1 MSKAPEEGLTWKGIL
16 QKYIYALF
24 AHFSRPQFLLNP
36 VRNRRNSMNK
46 FDLEFLNGY
55 IKTSLR
61 TARKIKNAST
71 LEEAHQIAAR
81 MEEKALEKLEE
92 TMRDL

>member
-1 MSKAPEEGLTWKGIL
+1 
-16 QKYIYALF
+16 
-24 AHFSRPQFLLNP
+24 
-36 VRNRRNSMNK
+36 MNK